1 MQPEKMLPFA
11 TQVVSKLVCSIQ
23 VFEVTKLNVKSKK
36 AYSQFCGWLQAAC
49 SCRALGARTG
59 LPHHTDP
66 RLAPFLRQTP
76 WAMSRATRERNGIR
90 FYNLQLFFSSHL
102 SVVGSSSCVLNGG
115 RWWNGESCVG
125 FSLSFLVKILEY
137 HRIRN
142 IIIFLI
148 HGFWFFDPVLVNK
161 IIFPHQ
167 LNVLLFTS
175 GVSLSLSQSKEPIQ
189 SSILK
194 PSLRLLFAH
203 Y

>member
-66 RLAPFLRQTP
+66 RLAPFLRQTS

-90 FYNLQLFFSSHL
+90 FYNLVLFFSSHL

-115 RWWNGESCVG
+115 RWWNGQSCVG
-125 FSLSFLVKILEY
+125 FSLSFLVKKNWSITELETSY
-137 HRIRN
+137 SLSTDFD
-142 IIIFLI
+142 FLI
-148 HGFWFFDPVLVNK
+148 QFLSTK
-161 IIFPHQ
+161 
-167 LNVLLFTS
+167 LFS
-175 GVSLSLSQSKEPIQ
+175 PIN
-189 SSILK
+189 
-194 PSLRLLFAH
+194 
-203 Y
+203 